1 MLRVLVVTL
10 LASASICTAHASEHY
25 REVWNPPESRH
36 APHASRVSHHTAHRP
51 AVHRLAAKHTMKA
64 KAKPTR
70 VTASASKSTKRA
82 HTTRSV
88 SVDAAPHVQLFP
100 PQLTPEGNILRV
112 DSRGS
117 RPEVSR

>member
-10 LASASICTAHASEHY
+10 LAGASVCTAHASEHY
-25 REVWNPPESRH
+25 REVWNPPEARH
-36 APHASRVSHHTAHRP
+36 APHARRVSRHTSRRP
-51 AVHRLAAKHTMKA
+51 AVHRLSAKHKP
-64 KAKPTR
+64 KAKPSR
-70 VTASASKSTKRA
+70 VTASASKSAKRA
-82 HTTRSV
+82 HAAHSV
-88 SVDAAPHVQLFP
+88 SLDAAPHVQFFA

>member
-10 LASASICTAHASEHY
+10 LAGASVCTAHASEHY
-25 REVWNPPESRH
+25 REVWNPPEARH

-51 AVHRLAAKHTMKA
+51 TVHRLTAKHNT
-64 KAKPTR
+64 KAKPAR

-82 HTTRSV
+82 HATRSV
-88 SVDAAPHVQLFP
+88 SLDAAPHVQLFP